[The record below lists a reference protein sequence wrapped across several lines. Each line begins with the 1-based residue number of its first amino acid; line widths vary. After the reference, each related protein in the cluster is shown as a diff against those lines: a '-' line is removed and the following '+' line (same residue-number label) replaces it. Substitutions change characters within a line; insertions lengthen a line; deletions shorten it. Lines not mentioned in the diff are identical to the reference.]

1 MSEARLPLEGVR
13 VIDFCQVGSGPYC
26 ASILGDLGA
35 DVVKVEA
42 PGGEPTRLIDEGFAP
57 GHSTVFAGV
66 NRSKRAIG
74 LDLKSPAAPQ
84 VLARLLRWAD
94 VIAVSMRPQALTR
107 IGLSYEQVRETNP
120 AIVYLSITAFGEDG
134 PRASEPGMDITA
146 QALSGMMALTGEPD
160 RPPAKCGAA
169 VADYTGSYLGALAVL
184 AALRTRDRDGI
195 GQKVSV
201 NLLDTAVSLMPQHVS
216 SYFATGNVPERAGS
230 GHPSV
235 VPYQAFETTDG
246 AIIVACL
253 KDAFWP
259 RICAAL
265 ERPELAAEQRFATNA
280 GRLADRTEL
289 VGLLQDEL
297 GKQSTEYWSGRFRS
311 ADVPHAPVH
320 DIAEAVIDPQVVH
333 NEMVLTLAHPQ
344 HGEYRVVN
352 NPINMSA
359 TPPQPSRYSP
369 DPGEHTG
376 EVLAQIGFSAEEIGR
391 LRADAAIS

>member
-1 MSEARLPLEGVR
+1 MSEARLPLNGVR

-26 ASILGDLGA
+26 ASILGDFGA

-42 PGGEPTRLIDEGFAP
+42 PGGEPTRSIDSGFAP

-74 LDLKSPAAPQ
+74 LDLKSAAAPQ
-84 VLARLLRWAD
+84 VLERLLRWAD
-94 VIAVSMRPQALTR
+94 VVAVSMRPQALAR
-107 IGLSYEQVRETNP
+107 IGLSYEQVRDINP

-134 PRASEPGMDITA
+134 PRAGEPGMDITA

-184 AALRTRDRDGI
+184 AALRTRDRDGV

-201 NLLDTAVSLMPQHVS
+201 NLLDTAVSLMPQYVS
-216 SYFATGNVPERAGS
+216 SYFATGEVPRRAGS
-230 GHPSV
+230 GHPTV

-265 ERPELAAEQRFATNA
+265 GRDDLAAEGRFSTNA
-280 GRLADRTEL
+280 GRLAARAEVT
-289 VGLLQDEL
+289 GLLQDEL
-297 GKQSTEYWSGRFRS
+297 GKQTTEHWAERFRS
-311 ADVPHAPVH
+311 ADVPYAPVNNL
-320 DIAEAVIDPQVVH
+320 AEALVDPQVTH
-333 NEMVLTLAHPQ
+333 NDMVLTLNHPR

-352 NPINMSA
+352 NPVSMSV
-359 TPPQPSRYSP
+359 TPPLPSRYSP

-376 EVLAQIGFSAEEIGR
+376 EVLTEIGFSADEIGR